1 MNSDI
6 VAKLFSGLLIDA
18 LVVSAPLL
26 LTTLVV
32 GVVVSLLQVGTQIQE
47 MSLTFGPKI
56 VAAVAVLLVT
66 GPLMLI
72 YVVSVATRLIGS
84 IPSLI

>member
-1 MNSDI
+1 MNTDI

-32 GVVVSLLQVGTQIQE
+32 GVAISILQVVTQIQE
-47 MSLTFGPKI
+47 MSLTFVPKI
-56 VAAVAVLLVT
+56 VAAVGVLLVT
-66 GPLMLI
+66 GPWMLK
-72 YVVSVATRLIGS
+72 YLVSVATRLIGS
-84 IPSLI
+84 IPALV